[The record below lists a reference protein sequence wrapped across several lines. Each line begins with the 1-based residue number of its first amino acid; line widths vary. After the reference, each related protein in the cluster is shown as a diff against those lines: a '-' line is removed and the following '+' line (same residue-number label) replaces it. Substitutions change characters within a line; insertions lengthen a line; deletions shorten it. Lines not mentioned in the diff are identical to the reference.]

1 MIPSV
6 NDILTNELKTET
18 LPSKDYKLRIEQ
30 NNINGFCDELEVMEQ
45 VIYKILNTEK
55 YQYLIYSFDYGIEL
69 IDLYGEPVSY
79 VCSELKR
86 RITEALIQDDR
97 IESVDNFTF
106 ELNEPRTIYTK
117 FLVHTIFDNIE
128 EEKVVSF

>member
-6 NDILTNELKTET
+6 NDILTNELETGT

-69 IDLYGEPVSY
+69 IDL
-79 VCSELKR
+79 
-86 RITEALIQDDR
+86 
-97 IESVDNFTF
+97 
-106 ELNEPRTIYTK
+106 
-117 FLVHTIFDNIE
+117 
-128 EEKVVSF
+128 

>member
-6 NDILTNELKTET
+6 NDILTNELETET
-18 LPSKDYKLRIEQ
+18 LPSKDYKLCIEQ

-117 FLVHTIFDNIE
+117 FLVHTIFGNIE

>member
-6 NDILTNELKTET
+6 NDILTNELETET
-18 LPSKDYKLRIEQ
+18 LPSKDYKLSIEQ

-55 YQYLIYSFDYGIEL
+55 YQYPIYSFDYGIEL
-69 IDLYGEPVSY
+69 IDLYGEPVPY

-106 ELNEPRTIYTK
+106 ELNEPRTIYAK
-117 FLVHTIFDNIE
+117 FLVHTIFGNIE